1 MNIKKSIN
9 ILTDLVQ
16 REINEEILLSKG
28 EELIDSLRNCWKSQ
42 KDKFAEDDVQLLIKM
57 SSQLASIQEF
67 TEILEDFPYLTVK
80 EDVDE
85 TIGALFSVVEK
96 VEGLAVAA
104 RIHKEIRE
112 LMEKKASLP
121 FQESREKNV
130 KLSNAITRLESNA
143 PTCKKC
149 GERMVIR
156 GGNGAYF
163 WGCSM
168 FPQCWGKRWL
178 SKVEVNLLPD

>member
-67 TEILEDFPYLTVK
+67 TSTL
-80 EDVDE
+80 
-85 TIGALFSVVEK
+85 
-96 VEGLAVAA
+96 
-104 RIHKEIRE
+104 HKI
-112 LMEKKASLP
+112 
-121 FQESREKNV
+121 
-130 KLSNAITRLESNA
+130 
-143 PTCKKC
+143 
-149 GERMVIR
+149 
-156 GGNGAYF
+156 
-163 WGCSM
+163 
-168 FPQCWGKRWL
+168 
-178 SKVEVNLLPD
+178 